1 MREWTYDLQ
10 RFDGDA
16 GDAAAGDTGSAPAAK
31 TAEDISAAL
40 AGLEDGEALVA
51 GFKAITDG
59 SAKSKSELTKLR
71 GQVTRLTNANK
82 KVTQERDAFSG
93 NFNKLMDFNGIPA
106 DTEDLDA
113 AIEELRAQ
121 RGKNKDTDI
130 AVLQS
135 KNNDLTR
142 KLKSVERERDEQK
155 KTAEDRLGRI
165 HGIIRHTAVEN
176 ALKKSGA
183 IEYETLVPIF
193 NNSVSIGEDET
204 PVFTLEDGSQVTV
217 DEGVK
222 MFFEKHPRLLANN
235 QHAGAG
241 SGGGAPGKLDFA
253 SMSQA
258 QYEKMRR
265 EGKL

>member
-1 MREWTYDLQ
+1 MNRTRDCPQVAEMRPFLMQKRQEESTLREWTYDLQ

-51 GFKAITDG
+51 GFKAIADG
-59 SAKSKSELTKLR
+59 NAKSKSELTKLR

-121 RGKNKDTDI
+121 RGKNKDICLLCMYCHT
-130 AVLQS
+130 LS
-135 KNNDLTR
+135 TKTLT
-142 KLKSVERERDEQK
+142 
-155 KTAEDRLGRI
+155 
-165 HGIIRHTAVEN
+165 
-176 ALKKSGA
+176 
-183 IEYETLVPIF
+183 
-193 NNSVSIGEDET
+193 
-204 PVFTLEDGSQVTV
+204 
-217 DEGVK
+217 
-222 MFFEKHPRLLANN
+222 
-235 QHAGAG
+235 
-241 SGGGAPGKLDFA
+241 
-253 SMSQA
+253 
-258 QYEKMRR
+258 
-265 EGKL
+265 